1 MSTSIPSIKRIMLD
15 SLRLY
20 FAPITG
26 AYRGIRAEFQ
36 RLDRDIERRRQAE
49 YKARRQAAARAS

>member
-1 MSTSIPSIKRIMLD
+1 MTVISPQIKRIMMD

-20 FAPITG
+20 FAPLTG

-36 RLDRDIERRRQAE
+36 RLDRDIEQRRKAE
-49 YKARRQAAARAS
+49 REARHAGTA